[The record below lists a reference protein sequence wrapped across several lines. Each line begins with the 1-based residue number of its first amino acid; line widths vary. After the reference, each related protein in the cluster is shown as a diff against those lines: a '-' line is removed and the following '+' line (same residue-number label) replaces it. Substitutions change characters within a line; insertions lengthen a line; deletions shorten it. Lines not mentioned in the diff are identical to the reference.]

1 MKFYGTHLCP
11 DCEEAQA
18 MLDEKQIPYEYINIT
33 ESTANLKEFLKI
45 RDNSGLFR
53 EVKEN
58 GGIGIPC
65 FVKEDGTITLCTE
78 DVLAGV

>member
-18 MLDEKQIPYEYINIT
+18 ALDEKHVPYAYIDIT

-45 RDNSGLFR
+45 RDQSSLFQ

-78 DVLAGV
+78 DVL

>member
-18 MLDEKQIPYEYINIT
+18 LLDEKQVSYEYIDIT
-33 ESTANLKEFLKI
+33 ASTIHLKEFLKI
-45 RDNSGLFR
+45 RDTDRRFL

-58 GGIGIPC
+58 GCIGIPC
-65 FVKEDGTITLCTE
+65 FIKEDGTITLCTE
-78 DVLAGV
+78 DVLAGI